1 MIIQQ
6 IRSGWPDDKRHV
18 PIEIKEYFPYRH
30 ELSEHE
36 GLVYKAHNVLIPLLT
51 PCYMLC
57 SISFNVAQLLQ
68 YTRLNIASVHR
79 LFVLDIM

>member
-1 MIIQQ
+1 MKSNLILKVDISCPGG
-6 IRSGWPDDKRHV
+6 RG
-18 PIEIKEYFPYRH
+18 
-30 ELSEHE
+30 
-36 GLVYKAHNVLIPLLT
+36 VLESSFAGYVSLASQNPN
-51 PCYMLC
+51 CYMLC